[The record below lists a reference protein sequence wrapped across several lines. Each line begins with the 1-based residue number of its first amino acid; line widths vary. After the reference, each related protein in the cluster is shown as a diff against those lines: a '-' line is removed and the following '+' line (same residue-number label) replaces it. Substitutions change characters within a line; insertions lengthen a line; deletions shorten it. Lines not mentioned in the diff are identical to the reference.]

1 MHTYGYPC
9 RIREIK
15 DIKTEYSL
23 LEDCAESLGSFID
36 KKHSGNFG
44 VVGPKF

>member
-15 DIKTEYSL
+15 KICKDWNIPL

-44 VVGPKF
+44 VAGA